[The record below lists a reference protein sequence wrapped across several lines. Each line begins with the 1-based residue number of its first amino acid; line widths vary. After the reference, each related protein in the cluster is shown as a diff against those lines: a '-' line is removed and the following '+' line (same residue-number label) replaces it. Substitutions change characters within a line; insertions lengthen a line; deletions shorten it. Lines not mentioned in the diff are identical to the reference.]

1 MEKPN
6 RLSLTFA
13 VARAQS
19 APGDEVRFSGVAY
32 SGGVIPAYGWHG
44 DVAIDL
50 DSLQNPDGDS
60 LPVLENHDGRIEAIA
75 GRGVINRF
83 VNEDGIAELRIE
95 GALTSATE
103 AGRRVAQ
110 LLAEGF
116 PLQLSVGMTAN
127 LRETSEPIQING
139 QTLKVAA
146 VFENALIR
154 ECSFVPVGADPDTKV
169 ARLSF
174 HDFQPAKEQPMTRSP
189 EDAALIEGLQ
199 AKVEELEARLAAL
212 RDEKRAAELAALFD
226 TIGRD
231 LPQGDALK
239 PYLSMD
245 DAAFAVFAADLKSVA
260 AAAKPK
266 ADGALFSSVA
276 TKKAADEDKRR
287 EAVSLSA
294 AVERLIK
301 TA

>member
-6 RLSLTFA
+6 RISLTFA
-13 VARAQS
+13 VARESS
-19 APGDEVRFSGVAY
+19 ASGEETRFSGVAY
-32 SGGVIPAYGWHG
+32 SGGVIPSYGWHG

-50 DSLQNPDGDS
+50 ASLQNPDGDS

-83 VNEDGIAELRIE
+83 VNADGIHELRIE
-95 GALTSATE
+95 GTLTTATD

-110 LLAEGF
+110 LLSEGF
-116 PLQLSVGMTAN
+116 PLQLSVGMSAN
-127 LRETSEPIQING
+127 LRETTEPVILNG

-154 ECSFVPVGADPDTKV
+154 ECSFVPVGADPDTTV

-174 HDFQPAKEQPMTRSP
+174 HDFSSAKELPMTRSP

-199 AKVEELEARLAAL
+199 AKVEELEAKLAAV
-212 RDEKRAAELAALFD
+212 RDEKRKSELSALFEA
-226 TIGRD
+226 IGRD
-231 LPQGDALK
+231 LPQGDEMK

-245 DAAFAVFAADLKSVA
+245 DAAFAVFSADLKAVA
-260 AAAKPK
+260 EAAKPK
-266 ADGALFSSVA
+266 ADGRLFESTA
-276 TKKAADEDKRR
+276 TRKAADEDKRR
-287 EAVSLSA
+287 ETVSLAA

-301 TA
+301 TM